1 MKFKVKPNVLPK
13 HIKLL
18 QKYLNEDSSDESS
31 YYSSDESSYYSSDSS
46 EEYTTSSGSSNSES
60 YDGSESEYSYES
72 VSTTTRNFSEF
83 LKEFSKT
90 RVYSIKNDPLMIDF
104 IFNTNKVGG
113 KWKRH
118 VDKSIRLYTLHL
130 NVDKESI
137 KKGDPMFIRSKVLN
151 FGKN

>member
-1 MKFKVKPNVLPK
+1 MKFKIRPNVLPK
-13 HIKLL
+13 NIKLL
-18 QKYLNEDSSDESS
+18 QKYLNEDESSYDSSDYSYYSENSDESS
-31 YYSSDESSYYSSDSS
+31 K
-46 EEYTTSSGSSNSES
+46 EYTTSSGSSNSES